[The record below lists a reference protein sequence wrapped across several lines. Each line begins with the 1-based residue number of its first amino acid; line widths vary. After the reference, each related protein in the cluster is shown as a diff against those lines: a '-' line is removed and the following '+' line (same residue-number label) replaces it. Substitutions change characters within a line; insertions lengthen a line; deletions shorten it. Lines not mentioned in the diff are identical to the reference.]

1 MGRNSKRKA
10 ERRTIR
16 LTGEQAKVFD
26 AQMDSD
32 RDWFKGS
39 RQGVRFRPEI
49 DGEFDHQ
56 LALGQQPNCIRCFDP
71 ETGKATTASL
81 GWVCVVDIGQALGAD
96 GPSGWRTR
104 LRCPPPIS
112 GRIRQEMASSAIA
125 FAIAAVGALRKQH
138 QQQNAANKP
147 QVEL

>member
-10 ERRTIR
+10 ERRTIH

-32 RDWFKGS
+32 RDWFEGS

-49 DGEFDHQ
+49 DSEFDQQ
-56 LALGQQPNCIRCFDP
+56 LALGQQPYCLRCFDLK
-71 ETGKATTASL
+71 TGESITAPL

-104 LRCPPPIS
+104 LRCPAPIN

-125 FAIAAVGALRKQH
+125 FTIAAVGALRKQH
-138 QQQNAANKP
+138 QQQNAAVDP
-147 QVEL
+147 QVPL